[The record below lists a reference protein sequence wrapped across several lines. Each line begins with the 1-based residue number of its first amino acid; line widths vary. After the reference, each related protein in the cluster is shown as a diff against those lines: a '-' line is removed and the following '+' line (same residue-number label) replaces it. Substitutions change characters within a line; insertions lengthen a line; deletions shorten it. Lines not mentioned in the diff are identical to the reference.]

1 MSGERLNLEPIKARL
16 AAATPG
22 PWRQMPSKNKGGVD
36 RYVGTPGCD
45 PVCEMSVI
53 REKWG
58 EDMCLI
64 ANAPIDLAALVQE
77 VERLRRDR
85 EVNQAQVRSYE
96 AALRWYAAPENWA
109 EQVDDRGRETLR
121 WRWADDNGNMAK
133 TALDRWRENKK
144 KIEPNPPG

>member
-1 MSGERLNLEPIKARL
+1 MF
-16 AAATPG
+16 
-22 PWRQMPSKNKGGVD
+22 
-36 RYVGTPGCD
+36 
-45 PVCEMSVI
+45 VI
-53 REKWG
+53 NEKWG
-58 EDMCLI
+58 DDKYLI
-64 ANAPIDLAALVQE
+64 ANAPADLAALVAE

-85 EVNQAQVRSYE
+85 EVDHAQIRSYD

-144 KIEPNPPG
+144 KIEPGALE